1 MSKKIKHLAIIMD
14 GNRRWARVNNL
25 KTIKGHL
32 NGQKTLEKVLNWC
45 KEADISIL
53 TLYAFSNEN
62 WQRPK
67 EEVDFLMKAFY
78 LAFSRD
84 IEKLNKNNIKVRVIG
99 DLKNLP
105 EKLQKVILKA
115 MDLTKNNNDFIL
127 NLAINYSG
135 RLEIVQAVNKALE
148 SSRKIDEDS
157 ISQNLYTANLPDPDL
172 IIRTSGEKRLSGFLL
187 WQSAYSELVFVKNYW
202 PDFSKIDF
210 DLALED
216 FYQRQR
222 RFGS

>member
-1 MSKKIKHLAIIMD
+1 MD